1 MRRTHSRWGAHTVP
15 HRSAWLTRCLVASV
29 ALTGP
34 VGCGSSIPF
43 TQGTGPCTLVLQ
55 SEDREVIELPYTVGW
70 KPPDEAMRM
79 GAVGVLFKGTG
90 WKATVE
96 FTVRSEDANYT
107 DSVEGQAI
115 NAGNLGFGLE
125 VPGMYHFRLEH
136 RVAGCVQEVDVE
148 ARAPAG

>member
-1 MRRTHSRWGAHTVP
+1 MRRTHSRWGTHTVP
-15 HRSAWLTRCLVASV
+15 HRSTWLTRCLVASV

-34 VGCGSSIPF
+34 LGCGYSTPF
-43 TQGTGPCTLVLQ
+43 TGASGPCTLVLQ
-55 SEDREVIELPYTVGW
+55 SEDRAILQLPYTVGW

-90 WKATVE
+90 WTTTVE
-96 FTVRSEDANYT
+96 FTVRSENANYT

-115 NAGNLGFGLE
+115 NEGNLGFGLE
-125 VPGMYHFRLEH
+125 VPGMYHFRLED
-136 RVAGCVQEVDVE
+136 RTAGCVQEVDVE